1 MGISERIDIIL
12 NRKEWNWTV
21 LCRFTLSLSIVFTDV
36 WFSQTGRPF
45 KCTVQGNALFDVM
58 GQGTF
63 AINLTATWII
73 LSIRHP

>member
-21 LCRFTLSLSIVFTDV
+21 LSRLTLSRSTVFTDV
-36 WFSQTGRPF
+36 WLSQTGRLF
-45 KCTVQGNALFDVM
+45 KRTVKGNALFDVM

-63 AINLTATWII
+63 AINPTATWII